1 MFRRR
6 WASRARGR
14 SGARASWPV
23 GLGANETQQS
33 EYFGPDCS
41 MLRCP
46 TGDDPMTAAD
56 ETDCFNKTAV
66 GGRGR
71 GRPGNKC
78 HVDCSNRGTCDHI
91 TGLCLCNHGFYDENC
106 AKQSELA
113 ISAGGV

>member
-1 MFRRR
+1 
-6 WASRARGR
+6 
-14 SGARASWPV
+14 
-23 GLGANETQQS
+23 
-33 EYFGPDCS
+33 

-91 TGLCLCNHGFYDENC
+91 TGLCLCNHGFYGENC